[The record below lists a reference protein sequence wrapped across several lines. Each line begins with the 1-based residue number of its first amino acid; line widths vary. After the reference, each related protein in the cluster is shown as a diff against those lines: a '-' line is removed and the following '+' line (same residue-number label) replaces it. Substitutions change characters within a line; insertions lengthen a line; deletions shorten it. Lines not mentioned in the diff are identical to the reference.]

1 MSSSAVV
8 AAEIDLASASSR
20 RFSGTA
26 TGKVSKMATQ
36 GDQAHSNY
44 KGDRTDTTVG
54 TGGGLL
60 QHETS
65 RTISRDL
72 YCIVL
77 PANKKAKKKNQ
88 AKVDEE
94 LKQYRDTLVNDLV
107 AAGLEVTLF
116 YSTQEDEVYVK
127 IGADDARLL
136 AEADHNEH
144 VLSLDEEAMKI
155 VAESDKELPD
165 RKPIRLEAPFDRNQR
180 VERLSALGSWGEMS
194 DSEVTQYVRRY
205 TSISPFKFLHARY
218 NDGWE
223 KHSKARFGVQI
234 YKVYKSGSIL
244 RMADRLKLVQLII
257 ERSRNPDLAT
267 GLRGAGV
274 NLQEIVLKGKA
285 MGAFALQNS
294 LNSAETGEYTVDELF
309 EKWNGWLKA
318 PWNQPLDDIRD
329 YFGEKIALYFA
340 FLGHYTKWLFPAA
353 FLGAAVFIHQL
364 VNIGAGTGSY
374 NFFDVTGI
382 APVTNEF
389 NVTTMEVVVY
399 SEVPESAAYALFVSF
414 WGSFMIEFWKR
425 KQSRL
430 AMEWGTSEF
439 EQTEVVRPE
448 FTATH
453 YIPSPITG
461 KSEPYYSWRSFFA
474 KVITSLLIVVICI
487 GVVVSA
493 IVGIF
498 VFKVFVSLDTAPTG
512 LSQET
517 ATYIALVINAV
528 LILILGTVYK
538 AIARK
543 LTEWENHRTDTQ
555 FEDALIAKT
564 FIFCFVNSFA
574 TLFYL
579 AFIKSG
585 TLILGQEQLCEVK
598 AQTFGAKDACFG
610 NLGTALLIVFLTQMV
625 VNNTLELGLP
635 MLMTR
640 INIWTNTKTKQLSDA
655 NKQLQGALKLDQISG
670 MVSNVAGGG
679 GVGGEEDLEHNPP
692 ASPTAQGTVYG
703 FTKIRS
709 PCEDQFYLK
718 SYEGTFD
725 DFLEITLQFGY
736 VTLFVSAFPLAPFL
750 AVINNQLEI
759 RVDSYKLCKL
769 CRRPANFG
777 AQDIGTWQYIF
788 YIMGLISVLTNAGVI
803 FFTSRVVVI
812 PNQVNISGDAMRVWA
827 WVISVMGVLLCKG
840 LVDYFVSDVPGEVA
854 IQLKREEF
862 IVRKCLARERDDE
875 ADDAEAGVNGE
886 HAIAASKRVELTIHK
901 VDPFIF
907 DVAQKLAKL
916 IVEKHGD
923 MKTALNFADKNK
935 DGTVSTR
942 EFKKFLFSLGPDS
955 GLVKEEL
962 DIVAESLD
970 FNHNG
975 RIELAEI
982 EKLAKYKA

>member
-8 AAEIDLASASSR
+8 AAEIDLASTSSR

-26 TGKVSKMATQ
+26 TSKASKLATQ

-60 QHETS
+60 HHETA

-77 PANKKAKKKNQ
+77 PATKKANKKNKS
-88 AKVDEE
+88 KVNEE

-136 AEADHNEH
+136 AEADHNEY
-144 VLSLDEEAMKI
+144 VLSLDEGAMKT
-155 VAESDKELPD
+155 VAESDRELPD
-165 RKPIRLEAPFDRNQR
+165 RKPIQLEAPFDHKQR
-180 VERLSALGSWGEMS
+180 IERMSALGSWGAMS
-194 DSEVTQYVRRY
+194 DSEVTQYLRRY
-205 TSISPFKFLHARY
+205 TSISPFKYLHARY

-223 KHSKARFGVQI
+223 KYSKAKFGVQI

-257 ERSRNPDLAT
+257 ERSRNPDLVT
-267 GLRGAGV
+267 GLRGAGI
-274 NLQEIVLKGKA
+274 NLQEIVLKRKA
-285 MGAFALQNS
+285 LGAFALQNA
-294 LNSAETGEYTVDELF
+294 LNSSETGEYTVDELF

-353 FLGAAVFIHQL
+353 FLGALVFIHQL
-364 VNIGAGTGSY
+364 INIGSGTGSY
-374 NFFDVTGI
+374 NFFNVTGI
-382 APVTNEF
+382 ASVTDEF
-389 NVTTMEVVVY
+389 NVTTEIVVVY
-399 SEVPESAAYALFVSF
+399 SEVPESAAYALFISF

-430 AMEWGTSEF
+430 AMEWGTSDF

-448 FTATH
+448 FIATH

-474 KVITSLLIVVICI
+474 KVLASLVIVFICI

-498 VFKVFVSLDTAPTG
+498 VFKVFVSLDSANTG

-517 ATYIALVINAV
+517 ATYMALVINAIV
-528 LILILGTVYK
+528 ILILGTVYK
-538 AIARK
+538 AIAKK

-585 TLILGQEQLCEVK
+585 TNILGQTQLCEER
-598 AQTFGAKDACFG
+598 APTFASDACFG
-610 NLGTALLIVFLTQMV
+610 NLGTALLIVFLTQMI
-625 VNNTLELGLP
+625 VNNTMELGLP
-635 MLMTR
+635 MIMTR
-640 INIWTNTKTKQLSDA
+640 FNIWANTKTKQLSDA
-655 NKQLQGALKLDQISG
+655 NKQLQGALKLDQFTGQVVNESD
-670 MVSNVAGGG
+670 VENS
-679 GVGGEEDLEHNPP
+679 PP

-803 FFTSRVVVI
+803 FFTSRVIVI
-812 PNQVNISGDAMRVWA
+812 PNDYTMSADAMRVWA
-827 WVISVMGVLLCKG
+827 WVISVMGVLVCKG

-854 IQLKREEF
+854 IQLKREDF

-875 ADDAEAGVNGE
+875 EEDGADVERVIE
-886 HAIAASKRVELTIHK
+886 ASKKVELMIHK

-923 MKTALNFADKNK
+923 LKTALKFADKNK
-935 DGTVSTR
+935 DGMVSTR
-942 EFKKFLFSLGPDS
+942 EFKKFLHALGPES
-955 GLVKEEL
+955 GLIKEEL

-975 RIELAEI
+975 KIELAEI
-982 EKLAKYKA
+982 EKLATYKA